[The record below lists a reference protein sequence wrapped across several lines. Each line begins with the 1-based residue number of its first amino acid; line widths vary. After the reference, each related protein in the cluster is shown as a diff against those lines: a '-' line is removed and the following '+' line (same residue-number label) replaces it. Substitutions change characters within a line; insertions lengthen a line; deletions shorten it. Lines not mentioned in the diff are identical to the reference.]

1 MINDNDKTKEELKR
15 ELLDLNNSFS
25 TLKKEYSEQIALL
38 KLSISDISKS
48 EEKFRK
54 AYMTSPDSIN
64 INRLSDG
71 MFISVN
77 EGFTKIMG
85 YSKEE
90 AVGKTSLELNIWADS
105 ADRIKLAD
113 EIQNKGKV
121 ENFEAI
127 FIKKDGRNVNGLM
140 SASLVDLDGVPHILS
155 VTRDITIRR
164 RTDLQ
169 NQIIYEIT
177 QGVSA
182 TSNLDELLKLIHHS
196 LGKAVYAEN
205 CFVALYDQKTG
216 LFSFPYFVDKFD
228 STPMPTSMGKSCS
241 AYVFRNQK
249 PFLFSQEI
257 FDFLVEKNEVEQ
269 VGSFSPSWIGIPLQT
284 PSRVIGVLVLQ
295 HYEKEN
301 VYSEKD
307 VKFLISIG
315 SQIAVSIERKKAE
328 EEIKLKNLLLQ
339 KTNAEKDRFFS
350 ILAHDLRGPL
360 SSFVGATQIIS
371 DDIQIMNIEE
381 IKDITLRMKTSANNL
396 YNLLENLLEWSR
408 LKRDGLDFVPVRLD
422 VKEKVEACLDV
433 LSESARRKNI
443 ETSLTIPEGLLVF
456 ADNHMFDTVVRNLVS
471 NAIKFTRTGGKVTVS
486 AKRHSDHS
494 IEVSISDTGIGMP
507 AELKNKLFLID
518 EKTNRH
524 GTEGEPS
531 TGLGLLLCKEFID
544 KHNGKIWA
552 ESEVGKGSVFSFVLP
567 ENLN

>member
-1 MINDNDKTKEELKR
+1 MNYTDKTKEELINDFV
-15 ELLDLNNSFS
+15 ELNKSYNALR
-25 TLKKEYSEQIALL
+25 KKYDDETSLL
-38 KLSISDISKS
+38 KLSNSEIKKS
-48 EEKFRK
+48 EEIFRK

-77 EGFTKIMG
+77 EGFSKIMG

-90 AVGKTSLELNIWADS
+90 AIGKTSIELNIWADTLN
-105 ADRIKLAD
+105 RITLAN
-113 EIQNKGKV
+113 EIQKKGKV
-121 ENFEAI
+121 DSFEAI
-127 FIKKDGRNVNGLM
+127 FRKKDGGNVNGLM
-140 SASLVDLDGVPHILS
+140 SASLVELDGVPHILS

-182 TSNLDELLKLIHHS
+182 TSNLDELLKLIHRS

-205 CFVALYDQKTG
+205 CFVALYDQRTG
-216 LFSFPYFVDKFD
+216 LFNFPYFVDKID
-228 STPMPTSMGKSCS
+228 STPMPTSMLKSCT

-257 FDFLVEKNEVEQ
+257 FDNLLEKNEVEV
-269 VGSFSPSWIGIPLQT
+269 VGTFSPSWIGIPLQT
-284 PSRVIGVLVLQ
+284 PSKVIGVLVLQ

-301 VYSEKD
+301 VYSEND
-307 VKFLISIG
+307 VKFLVSIG

-328 EEIKLKNLLLQ
+328 EEILLKNSQLQ

-371 DDIQIMNIEE
+371 DEIQTMDIGE

-408 LKRDGLDFVPVRLD
+408 LKRDGMDFVPVKLN
-422 VKEKVEACLDV
+422 VKEKVEACIDV
-433 LSESARRKNI
+433 LSESARRKGI
-443 ETSLTIPEGLLVF
+443 GTFISIPDHLEVF
-456 ADNHMFDTVVRNLVS
+456 ADNHMFDTVIRNLVS
-471 NAIKFTRTGGKVTVS
+471 NAIKFTRVGGKVTVK
-486 AKRHSDHS
+486 AEQKSDRS
-494 IEVSISDTGIGMP
+494 IEVKISDSGIGMTP
-507 AELKNKLFLID
+507 ELKNKLFLID

-552 ESEVGKGSVFSFVLP
+552 ESEVGKGSVFSFIIP
-567 ENLN
+567 ESII